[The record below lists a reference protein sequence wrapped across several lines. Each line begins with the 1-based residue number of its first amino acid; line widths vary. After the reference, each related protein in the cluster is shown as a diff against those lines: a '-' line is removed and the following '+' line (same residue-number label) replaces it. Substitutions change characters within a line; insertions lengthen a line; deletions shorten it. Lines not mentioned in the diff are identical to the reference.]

1 MKSAE
6 TNVLVIP
13 SKLKDCWNGDSRVCD
28 LGWKVVGRMWILEDF
43 GSGIVFSNDEFL
55 DTTMGV
61 GG

>member
-1 MKSAE
+1 ME
-6 TNVLVIP
+6 IQGYVIQDG
-13 SKLKDCWNGDSRVCD
+13 KW
-28 LGWKVVGRMWILEDF
+28 WVGCGILEDF